1 MITRFRT
8 APENLGNPIVA
19 EVFLGI
25 GLSFIF
31 PVRESQSDFCGPW
44 HLLIVLQKLHCLW
57 TPVGLLWAR
66 WFVGRFLPGNRRPS
80 SCATALRR
88 QWLRVLASIGSWN
101 RSPTVWSTN
110 ELRSAARAPNH
121 AHPEFPRSAAPNL
134 RKNQNQKISAVTIF
148 DAIFRANVLMLMVV
162 IFTIF

>member
-44 HLLIVLQKLHCLW
+44 HLLIVLQKSHCPW
-57 TPVGLLWAR
+57 NRQGQLWAR
-66 WFVGRFLPGNRRPS
+66 SFAVRFLPGNPHQWF
-80 SCATALRR
+80 CAKALHRL
-88 QWLRVLASIGSWN
+88 WLRARASIGSWN
-101 RSPTVWSTN
+101 HSPTAW
-110 ELRSAARAPNH
+110 
-121 AHPEFPRSAAPNL
+121 
-134 RKNQNQKISAVTIF
+134 
-148 DAIFRANVLMLMVV
+148 
-162 IFTIF
+162 